1 MYHLTS
7 FFFKFKSNFLVKRTF
22 FLLNAALAMVILNL
36 ISRVHVASFV
46 IMLSSYSTYSGYF
59 LSLTICIED
68 GCLDIITYYYLRFFH
83 IHFHSIASSG
93 LN

>member
-7 FFFKFKSNFLVKRTF
+7 FFFKLKSNFLVKRIF

-36 ISRVHVASFV
+36 ISRVHAASFV

-59 LSLTICIED
+59 LYLIVCIGD
-68 GCLDIITYYYLRFFH
+68 VCLDIIIIIITLVSSTF
-83 IHFHSIASSG
+83 ISIP
-93 LN
+93 